1 MPLSRDQK
9 TDQVGWFE
17 QVLNDN
23 EVVVVM
29 KNAGM
34 TVAQVSDLR
43 NKMREAGGGVKVVK
57 NRLAKIAI
65 GDRPGSEFKE
75 HFSGPTFVA
84 YSEDPVTAPKVL
96 VKWVKDNEKL
106 EVAEILGGLMGETAL
121 DAKGVDSL
129 SKMPSREE
137 VLSQISGSL
146 TAPWTNISGA
156 VGAPAANIAG
166 CLKTMTEKEDA

>member
-9 TDQVGWFE
+9 TNQVAWFE
-17 QVLNDN
+17 SVLNDN
-23 EVVVVM
+23 EVVVVI

-34 TVAQVSDLR
+34 TVAQASDLR

-65 GDRPGSEFKE
+65 GDRPGAEFKE

-84 YSEDPVTAPKVL
+84 YSEDPVTAPKVV

-146 TAPWTNISGA
+146 TAPWTNLSGA
-156 VGAPAANIAG
+156 IGAPAANIAG

>member
-1 MPLSRDQK
+1 MPLSKEDKQG
-9 TDQVGWFE
+9 QVAWFE
-17 QVLNDN
+17 TVLNDN

-34 TVAQVSDLR
+34 TVAQATDLR

-65 GDRPGSEFKE
+65 GDRPGSEVKE
-75 HFSGPTFVA
+75 YFSGPTFVA
-84 YSEDPVTAPKVL
+84 YSEDPVTAPKVV

-146 TAPWTNISGA
+146 TAPWTNLSGA
-156 VGAPAANIAG
+156 IGAPAANIAG